1 MRTHFTYVAAGVV
14 IAAVLALGGQGVGGQ
29 QQPSVERK
37 VLLQQDLTIPG
48 YQAVLVQV
56 TIPVGGREGR
66 HTHPGTL
73 LVHVL
78 EGALTFEHEGR
89 PARTYRAGESLTAE
103 PGKIHEGINGGN
115 TPVRAI
121 ATFIVEKDKPL
132 ASQVP

>member
-1 MRTHFTYVAAGVV
+1 MRTHLGYVVAGGV
-14 IAAVLALGGQGVGGQ
+14 IVAGLVLGGQGVGGQ

-89 PARTYRAGESLTAE
+89 PARTYRSGESLTAE
-103 PGKIHEGINGGN
+103 PGKVHEGINSGT